1 MQLPRQSEDAVMEDA
16 AVEKNRQ
23 EMAALE
29 DAKKREEALINDIRK
44 QNELVATLKRQ
55 LQEKEKEME
64 VSRR

>member
-1 MQLPRQSEDAVMEDA
+1 MEDA